1 MYYALHTLL
10 DRIVA
15 LNSNGNEF
23 YYYYKRGKDPASKD
37 IPRTFVNFVL
47 QETKNNSFTSS
58 SFLLIVLNGGH
69 N

>member
-15 LNSNGNEF
+15 LNSNANEF
-23 YYYYKRGKDPASKD
+23 YYYYYERGKDPASKD
-37 IPRTFVNFVL
+37 IPRTFLNFVL
-47 QETKNNSFTSS
+47 QETKNNSSTS